1 MSHYIKQSLRKYFIM
16 GSQNCSHDPTEIL
29 ESAAEAGITAFQFR
43 EKGPKSLTGN
53 AKLEL
58 GKQLRDICRKHH
70 IPFIVNDDIDLV
82 TPLDA
87 DGIHVGQED
96 QSVEELRKMFPTKII
111 GLSVSNSYEVEN
123 SPLQVVD
130 YVGAGPI
137 FATNTKSDAKAPVGV
152 EWITT
157 LRKQFPDQPIVGIGG
172 INTENALSVIEA
184 GADGVSFIT
193 AITTAN
199 DINLAVQRL

>member
-1 MSHYIKQSLRKYFIM
+1 MTYQIKQSLRKYFIM
-16 GSQNCSHDPTEIL
+16 GSQNCSRNPTEIL
-29 ESAAEAGITAFQFR
+29 ESAAEAGVTAFQFR

-87 DGIHVGQED
+87 DGIHVGQD
-96 QSVEELRKMFPTKII
+96 DVSVEELRKMFPTKII
-111 GLSVSNSYEVEN
+111 GLSVSNPYEVEK
-123 SPLQVVD
+123 SPLQLVD
-130 YVGAGPI
+130 YIGAGPI
-137 FATNTKSDAKAPVGV
+137 FATNTKTDAKAAVGV
-152 EWITT
+152 EWIIT
-157 LRKQFPDQPIVGIGG
+157 LRNQFPDLPIVGIGG

-184 GADGVSFIT
+184 GADGVSFIS
-193 AITTAN
+193 AITAAN
-199 DINLAVQRL
+199 DIKLAVQRL